1 MKLSNRRSNHLL
13 ACACAAFALHC
24 GESATEGVDKK
35 AIATHSASLV
45 RTSYFDSLQEA
56 RKLDTAIDEF
66 LADPSEEGLRAARE
80 AWLAAREPYLQT
92 EVYRFYD
99 GPIDHPE
106 DGPEGMLNAWPLSE
120 SYIDYVEEDP
130 EAGIINDLDQE
141 ISAETLLALNEQ
153 GGETNIATG
162 FHAIEFLL
170 WGQDTDPDGPGD
182 RPYTDYVTDEDEATR
197 PNAERRAE
205 YLKVVSEL
213 LVEHLSSLV
222 DAWDAGEDNYRQSFV
237 EDANLSKS
245 MANILTGMVV
255 LSGFETG
262 GERLQT
268 ALESGSQEDE
278 HSCFSDNT
286 HRDMIGDVQGLYNVW
301 HGTYESS
308 SLEDTLSGPSIADLV
323 AEAEPE
329 LAEEV
334 SRRLDQSRETANALH
349 APFDREIAADND
361 AGRERVQELIVALN
375 ALEGALRDV
384 FEKMDF
390 EVPQQTAER
399 QE

>member
-1 MKLSNRRSNHLL
+1 MHRSNHLL
-13 ACACAAFALHC
+13 AYACAICALHC
-24 GESATEGVDKK
+24 GQSATE
-35 AIATHSASLV
+35 AQTEREIAVHYASLV
-45 RTSYFDSLQEA
+45 RTSYFDSLRGARRLEA
-56 RKLDTAIDEF
+56 AIDDF
-66 LADPSEEGLRAARE
+66 VAAPSERTLSAARD
-80 AWLAAREPYLQT
+80 AWIRAREPFVQT
-92 EVYRFYD
+92 EVYRFYG

-106 DGPEGMLNAWPLSE
+106 EGPERLLAAWPLDE
-120 SYIDYVEEDP
+120 AYIDYVLEAP
-130 EAGIINDLDQE
+130 EAGIVNDPEQE
-141 ISAETLLALNEQ
+141 LSAEALLALNEQ
-153 GGETNIATG
+153 DGEANIATG

-170 WGQDTDPDGPGD
+170 WGQDMDLVGPGA
-182 RPYTDYVTDEDEATR
+182 RPYTDYVSDEHAR
-197 PNAERRAE
+197 PNAERRAA
-205 YLKVVSEL
+205 YLDLASAL
-213 LVEHLSSLV
+213 LVEQLAPLV
-222 DAWDAGEDNYRQSFV
+222 DAWESNQDNYRELFV
-237 EDANLSKS
+237 EDAGLSSS
-245 MANILTGMVV
+245 MAKILTGMIV
-255 LSGFETG
+255 LSGSELG
-262 GERLQT
+262 RKRLQT
-268 ALESGSQEDE
+268 ALESGSQRDE
-278 HSCFSDNT
+278 SSRFSDNT
-286 HRDMIGDVQGLYNVW
+286 HRDVLADLRGLHNVW